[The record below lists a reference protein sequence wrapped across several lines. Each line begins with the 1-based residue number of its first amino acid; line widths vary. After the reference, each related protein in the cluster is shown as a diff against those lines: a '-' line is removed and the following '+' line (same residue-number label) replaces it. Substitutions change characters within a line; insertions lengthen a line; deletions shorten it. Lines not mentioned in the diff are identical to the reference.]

1 MLVEKPKNF
10 VEGFGY
16 GAKATIS
23 SFASAAVGPV
33 YRPYV
38 EARRGGMRGFIY
50 GLYQGSTGLILKPT
64 SGVFELFSKSAE
76 GVKNTIKALEKRQRR
91 DRIRYPRPFYGF
103 QRVIKPFSDDDALL
117 VSCVLT

>member
-23 SFASAAVGPV
+23 SVTSAVVGPV
-33 YRPYV
+33 YRPYI

-50 GLYQGSTGLILKPT
+50 GLY
-64 SGVFELFSKSAE
+64 
-76 GVKNTIKALEKRQRR
+76 
-91 DRIRYPRPFYGF
+91 
-103 QRVIKPFSDDDALL
+103 
-117 VSCVLT
+117 